1 MSEVFSI
8 QFSIQ
13 LSNHTTQPDGK
24 TGVWLDLPATAEQV
38 AAAMGQI
45 GVTQDNPWDYFI
57 SGFSSPEGR
66 HLAIPYDMALASG
79 VNELNFLAA
88 RLEKLD
94 AYEIGT
100 LNAALQQKNTEM
112 RTISRIIDYADNL
125 DYFVNLPDIHTVAA
139 LGDYYLNR
147 SGMVDMPD
155 EWKPAIDTAALGKHI
170 AGLEQGAFTEYG
182 YIVKS
187 GDQWQ
192 RVYEGQPVPEE
203 YRVLSFPPPQV
214 ERDEASRPQREPEQT
229 GPASQPVIPIVLT
242 GRNNAERIKEITDKL
257 EAGIQA
263 LFESERYKNYL
274 TAMSKFH
281 NYSFNNTLLIAM
293 QKPDASLVAGYNK
306 WKDEFE
312 RHVKRGEKAIK
323 ILAPAP
329 YKVRRQVEKLDAS
342 GRPIPGPDGK
352 PLTEEQEVTV
362 PAFKVVSVFDVSQT
376 EGREIPDIAVDEL
389 TGSVERYQDFFI
401 ALERTSPVPIAFED
415 IESGAHGYYHLEE
428 KRIAIDEGMSE
439 LQTLKTAIHEIAHAT
454 LHAIDKDATPEEL
467 ADRPDRRTREVQ
479 AESVAYAVCQ
489 HYGLDTSDYS
499 FGYVA
504 GWSSGKELSELK
516 ASLET
521 IRATAN
527 ELITKIDGHL
537 AQLQQEREAQQEQ
550 APPIWNGLDGLINDK
565 PFMPGATP
573 EQQANALIDF
583 AERDGQRLGNG
594 ERRLIVDYANV
605 IRDYHKVADLINE
618 LCEDGYE
625 LQHGSMDIAVKM
637 RVEREIADAPPL
649 LLDPDAEPL
658 VTVIWSE
665 SADLRDGEQMPLSQA
680 DAVFKALDDAM
691 KNEPGYD
698 KTKFRIDFTMNGKAD
713 NYEGRQDFGDGDG
726 SLIEHIQG
734 YHEYYAQAEHWKK
747 SVIETS
753 GIEGW
758 EQDKAERDMILGEFI
773 PYLKLHC
780 NLSAMERE
788 AQRPLQSG
796 ETLTPEQTA
805 YFNAVLNYVRECRP
819 MLNRGEVPLPEPPR
833 LADFNVDLQE
843 YKKQVEAEIA
853 QEAAAAGMTVE
864 EYAANGYEPAAQ
876 PETAQTTDTPESP
889 APDTPEQ
896 AEPPA
901 PVLTELEKKAV
912 EIAKGYEK
920 LPLQDRIDVIA
931 RTFGCTTGKIE
942 TSPCRGKWRGTS
954 DISIRFDNGTSL
966 AIGNYRTPKAKTV
979 KVQSECV
986 NAVLVRYNPEIV
998 QATKEAATAA
1008 LLRKEVKDNAIA
1020 AQRGLK
1026 PYTFLNVELHD
1037 GADNKSGYM
1046 GWYYV
1051 TLAVDGK
1058 ICTHLETG
1066 LAHDIASGKV
1076 SDTPTRENYFTS
1088 GALKEDQ
1095 VDYVMNNVGF
1105 SSTSDLYSLP
1115 LHDDVRERAERTLA
1129 ERNAAEQEQDTFS
1142 IYQIKRGDETRDLRF
1157 EPYDR
1162 LQAAG
1167 LAVDPANYDLVYTAP
1182 LRDTDTLE
1190 SIYQK
1195 FNTDHPADFKGHSLS
1210 VSDVVVLRHGDR
1222 QEAHYCD
1229 DVGFREVPE
1238 FLRENP
1244 LRTAELSTEQNENM
1258 IDGVLNNAPSPGE
1271 VAAKEEAGEPTAKQP
1286 EAPEQA
1292 PVHYY
1297 TINEDAARRAKEA
1310 NSFYDYQPGSA
1321 TAEYRGMVDKAV
1333 EIAQRQKKRV
1343 APEFHD
1349 KIDLLLDTY
1358 ARLLAQ
1364 NMNKGYEIAARVPSV
1379 MIAGP
1384 ANFPVKKKQKQNAAD
1399 DKNMREW
1406 QEIQGLLDKIRS
1418 TGMGGISADD
1428 PNAIEKL
1435 QAKLEKLEATQE
1447 MMKAVNAYYRKH
1459 KTLEG
1464 CPHLSQKSI
1473 EAFQSGMAEG
1483 GGGSPFLPW
1492 QLSNNNATIRQVRSR
1507 IEQLTRQREN
1517 VFVGWEFDGGTVEI
1531 NREANRLQVFFEG
1544 KPDEATR
1551 NILKENSFRWSPKA
1565 GAWQRQLNDNTF
1577 CVVDRIA
1584 FLRPL
1589 SGEKPSELQAKA
1601 RKAQEKPSIRAQLK
1615 TAKEGQQPKAPTKEK
1630 SQDLEV

>member
-8 QFSIQ
+8 QISKHGTDRHI
-13 LSNHTTQPDGK
+13 
-24 TGVWLDLPATAEQV
+24 WLDLPATAEQV
-38 AAAMGQI
+38 QAAMGQI

-66 HLAIPYDMALASG
+66 HLAIPYDLALASG

-100 LNAALQQKNTEM
+100 LNAALQQKNTEL
-112 RTISRIIDYADNL
+112 RTISRITDYPDNP

-155 EWKPAIDTAALGKHI
+155 EWKPAIDTVALGKHI
-170 AGLEQGAFTEYG
+170 AGLEQGAFTDYG

-187 GDQWQ
+187 GDQWKQ
-192 RVYEGQPVPEE
+192 VYEGQIIPEE

-214 ERDEASRPQREPEQT
+214 ERDEASRPQPEQT
-229 GPASQPVIPIVLT
+229 APAPQPVIPIVLT
-242 GRNNAERIKEITDKL
+242 GRNNAERMKEITDKL

-263 LFESERYKNYL
+263 LFESEQYKNYL

-312 RHVKRGEKAIK
+312 RHVKRGERAIK

-376 EGREIPDIAVDEL
+376 EGREIPDIAADEL
-389 TGSVERYQDFFI
+389 TGSVERYQDFFA
-401 ALERTSPVPIAFED
+401 ALERTSPVPIAFEN

-527 ELITKIDGHL
+527 DLITKIDGHL

-550 APPIWNGLDGLINDK
+550 APAIWNGLDGLINDK

-618 LCEDGYE
+618 LCEDGFE
-625 LQHGSMDIAVKM
+625 IQHGHVDVSVQM
-637 RVEREIADAPPL
+637 RVEREIAEAPPI

-665 SADLRDGEQMPLSQA
+665 SADLRDGEQLPLSQA

-734 YHEYYAQAEHWKK
+734 YHEYYAQDESWKNH
-747 SVIETS
+747 VLHH
-753 GIEGW
+753 EGPEAW
-758 EQDKAERDMILGEFI
+758 EADKAERDMILGEFI

-796 ETLTPEQTA
+796 ETLPPEQIA
-805 YFNAVLNYVRECRP
+805 YFNAVLDYVRQCRP
-819 MLNRGEVPLPEPPR
+819 LLNQGQYQLPESPR
-833 LADFNVDLQE
+833 LADFDVDLQE
-843 YKKQVEAEIA
+843 YKAHVMDEI
-853 QEAAAAGMTVE
+853 QREAAAAGMTVE
-864 EYAANGYEPAAQ
+864 EYAANGYEPAAP
-876 PETAQTTDTPESP
+876 PEAAQTNE
-889 APDTPEQ
+889 TPEQ
-896 AEPPA
+896 AEPTALPTVE
-901 PVLTELEKKAV
+901 PTPEGISTELYDLMCAYDPEFMKDYANREDQIGGTIREMQAV
-912 EIAKGYEK
+912 GPTSFE
-920 LPLQDRIDVIA
+920 LVIV
-931 RTFGCTTGKIE
+931 G
-942 TSPCRGKWRGTS
+942 
-954 DISIRFDNGTSL
+954 IRDD
-966 AIGNYRTPKAKTV
+966 
-979 KVQSECV
+979 E
-986 NAVLVRYNPEIV
+986 
-998 QATKEAATAA
+998 QAPAA
-1008 LLRKEVKDNAIA
+1008 L
-1020 AQRGLK
+1020 
-1026 PYTFLNVELHD
+1026 
-1037 GADNKSGYM
+1037 
-1046 GWYYV
+1046 
-1051 TLAVDGK
+1051 
-1058 ICTHLETG
+1058 
-1066 LAHDIASGKV
+1066 
-1076 SDTPTRENYFTS
+1076 
-1088 GALKEDQ
+1088 
-1095 VDYVMNNVGF
+1095 
-1105 SSTSDLYSLP
+1105 
-1115 LHDDVRERAERTLA
+1115 RERA
-1129 ERNAAEQEQDTFS
+1129 AALMDTIDRYKELNNTFS
-1142 IYQIKRGDETRDLRF
+1142 IYQVRGGPETRDFRF
-1157 EPYDR
+1157 EPYYR
-1162 LQAAG
+1162 L
-1167 LAVDPANYDLVYTAP
+1167 LATGRTVDPANYDLVYTAP

-1190 SIYQK
+1190 SIYRQ
-1195 FNTDHPADFKGHSLS
+1195 FNTDHPADFTGRSLS

-1222 QEAHYCD
+1222 QEAHFCD

-1271 VAAKEEAGEPTAKQP
+1271 VEAKEEAGEVAEQP
-1286 EAPEQA
+1286 QTDAPEQPEQA
-1292 PVHYY
+1292 PVRYY
-1297 TINEDAARRAKEA
+1297 TINEEAARRAKEA
-1310 NSFYDYQPGSA
+1310 NSFDDYRPGSA
-1321 TAEYRGMVDKAV
+1321 TAEYRRMVDKAV

-1343 APEFHD
+1343 DPEFHD
-1349 KIDLLLDTY
+1349 KIDQLLDTY

-1384 ANFPVKKKQKQNAAD
+1384 ANFPVKKKQKQLAAD

-1406 QEIQGLLDKIRS
+1406 QDIQGLLDKIRS

-1492 QLSNNNATIRQVRSR
+1492 QLSNNNANIRQVRSR
-1507 IEQLTRQREN
+1507 IEQLTRQRETA
-1517 VFVGWEFDGGTVEI
+1517 FVGWEFDGGTVEI

-1577 CVVDRIA
+1577 WVVDRIS

-1601 RKAQEKPSIRAQLK
+1601 RQAQQEKPSIRAQLK
-1615 TAKEGQQPKAPTKEK
+1615 AAKEGQQPKAPTKDK

>member
-8 QFSIQ
+8 QISKHGTDRHI
-13 LSNHTTQPDGK
+13 
-24 TGVWLDLPATAEQV
+24 WLDLPATAEQV
-38 AAAMGQI
+38 QAAMGQI

-66 HLAIPYDMALASG
+66 HLAIPYDLALASG

-100 LNAALQQKNTEM
+100 LNAALQQKNTEL
-112 RTISRIIDYADNL
+112 RTISRITDYPDNP

-155 EWKPAIDTAALGKHI
+155 EWKPAIDTVALGKHI
-170 AGLEQGAFTEYG
+170 AGLEQGAFTDYG

-187 GDQWQ
+187 GDQWKQ
-192 RVYEGQPVPEE
+192 VYEGQIIPEE

-214 ERDEASRPQREPEQT
+214 ERDEASRPQPEQT
-229 GPASQPVIPIVLT
+229 APAPQPVIPIVLT
-242 GRNNAERIKEITDKL
+242 GRNNAERMKEITDKL

-263 LFESERYKNYL
+263 LFESEQYKNYL

-312 RHVKRGEKAIK
+312 RHVKRGERAIK

-389 TGSVERYQDFFI
+389 TGSVERYQDFFA

-454 LHAIDKDATPEEL
+454 LHAVDKDAAPEEL

-527 ELITKIDGHL
+527 DLITKIDGHL

-550 APPIWNGLDGLINDK
+550 APAIWNGLDGLINDK

-618 LCEDGYE
+618 LCEDGFE
-625 LQHGSMDIAVKM
+625 IQHGHVDASVQM
-637 RVEREIADAPPL
+637 RVEREIAEAPPI

-665 SADLRDGEQMPLSQA
+665 STDLRDGEQLPLSQA
-680 DAVFKALDDAM
+680 DVVFKALDDAM
-691 KNEPGYD
+691 RDKPGYD

-734 YHEYYAQAEHWKK
+734 YHEYYAQDESWKNH
-747 SVIETS
+747 VLHH
-753 GIEGW
+753 EGPEAW
-758 EQDKAERDMILGEFI
+758 EADKAERDMILGEFI

-796 ETLTPEQTA
+796 ETLPRSQVA
-805 YFNAVLNYVRECRP
+805 YFNAVLDYVRQCRP
-819 MLNRGEVPLPEPPR
+819 LLNQGQYQLPEPPR
-833 LADFNVDLQE
+833 LADFDVDLQE
-843 YKKQVEAEIA
+843 YKAHVMDEI
-853 QEAAAAGMTVE
+853 QREAAAAGMTVE
-864 EYAANGYEPAAQ
+864 EYAANGYEPAAP
-876 PETAQTTDTPESP
+876 PEAAQTNE
-889 APDTPEQ
+889 TPEQ
-896 AEPPA
+896 AEPTALPTVE
-901 PVLTELEKKAV
+901 PTPEGISTELYDLMCAYDPEFMKDYANREDHIGGTIREMQAV
-912 EIAKGYEK
+912 GPTSFE
-920 LPLQDRIDVIA
+920 LVIV
-931 RTFGCTTGKIE
+931 G
-942 TSPCRGKWRGTS
+942 
-954 DISIRFDNGTSL
+954 IRDD
-966 AIGNYRTPKAKTV
+966 
-979 KVQSECV
+979 E
-986 NAVLVRYNPEIV
+986 
-998 QATKEAATAA
+998 QAPAA
-1008 LLRKEVKDNAIA
+1008 L
-1020 AQRGLK
+1020 
-1026 PYTFLNVELHD
+1026 
-1037 GADNKSGYM
+1037 
-1046 GWYYV
+1046 
-1051 TLAVDGK
+1051 
-1058 ICTHLETG
+1058 
-1066 LAHDIASGKV
+1066 
-1076 SDTPTRENYFTS
+1076 
-1088 GALKEDQ
+1088 
-1095 VDYVMNNVGF
+1095 
-1105 SSTSDLYSLP
+1105 
-1115 LHDDVRERAERTLA
+1115 RERA
-1129 ERNAAEQEQDTFS
+1129 AALMDTIDRYKELNNTFS
-1142 IYQIKRGDETRDLRF
+1142 IYQVRGGPETRDFRF
-1157 EPYDR
+1157 EPYYR
-1162 LQAAG
+1162 L
-1167 LAVDPANYDLVYTAP
+1167 LATGRTVDPANYDLVYTAP

-1190 SIYQK
+1190 SIYRQ
-1195 FNTDHPADFKGHSLS
+1195 FNTDHPADFTGRSLS

-1222 QEAHYCD
+1222 QEAHFCD

-1271 VAAKEEAGEPTAKQP
+1271 VAAKEEAGEPVAEQPQADALEQP

-1292 PVHYY
+1292 HVHYY
-1297 TINEDAARRAKEA
+1297 TINEGAARRAKEA
-1310 NSFYDYQPGSA
+1310 NSFYDYKPGSA
-1321 TAEYRGMVDKAV
+1321 TAEYPSMVDKAV

-1343 APEFHD
+1343 DPEFHD
-1349 KIDLLLDTY
+1349 KIDQLLDTY

-1384 ANFPVKKKQKQNAAD
+1384 ANFPVKKKQKQLAAD

-1406 QEIQGLLDKIRS
+1406 QDIQGLLDKIRS

-1492 QLSNNNATIRQVRSR
+1492 QLSNNNANIRQVRSR
-1507 IEQLTRQREN
+1507 IEQLTRQRETA
-1517 VFVGWEFDGGTVEI
+1517 FVGWEFDGGTVEI

-1577 CVVDRIA
+1577 WVVDRIS

-1601 RKAQEKPSIRAQLK
+1601 RQAQQEKPSIRAQLK
-1615 TAKEGQQPKAPTKEK
+1615 AAKEGQQPKAPTKDK

>member
-1 MSEVFSI
+1 MSEV
-8 QFSIQ
+8 FSIQ
-13 LSNHTTQPDGK
+13 LSNHTTQLDGK

-38 AAAMGQI
+38 QAAMGQI

-66 HLAIPYDMALASG
+66 HLAIPYNLALASG

-100 LNAALQQKNTEM
+100 LNAALQQKNSEM
-112 RTISRIIDYADNL
+112 RTIGRIIDYPDNL
-125 DYFVNLPDIHTVAA
+125 DYFVNLTDIHTVAA

-187 GDQWQ
+187 GDQWRQ
-192 RVYEGQPVPEE
+192 VYEGQIVPEE

-214 ERDEASRPQREPEQT
+214 ERDEAIRPQPQPEQT

-242 GRNNAERIKEITDKL
+242 GRNNAERMKEITDKL

-263 LFESERYKNYL
+263 LFESEQYKNYL

-306 WKDEFE
+306 WKDDFE

-389 TGSVERYQDFFI
+389 TRSVERYQDFFT
-401 ALERTSPVPIAFED
+401 ALERTSPVPIAFEN

-454 LHAIDKDATPEEL
+454 LHAIDKDAAPEEL
-467 ADRPDRRTREVQ
+467 ADRPDHRTREVQ

-527 ELITKIDGHL
+527 DLITKIDGHL

-550 APPIWNGLDGLINDK
+550 APAIWNGLDGLINDK

-618 LCEDGYE
+618 LCEDGFE
-625 LQHGSMDIAVKM
+625 IQHGHVDASVQM
-637 RVEREIADAPPL
+637 RVEREIAEAPPI

-665 SADLRDGEQMPLSQA
+665 SADLRDGEQLPLSQA
-680 DAVFKALDDAM
+680 DVVFKALDDAM
-691 KNEPGYD
+691 RDEPGYD

-734 YHEYYAQAEHWKK
+734 YHEYYAQDESWKNH
-747 SVIETS
+747 VLHH
-753 GIEGW
+753 EGPEAW
-758 EQDKAERDMILGEFI
+758 EADKAERDMILGEFV

-796 ETLTPEQTA
+796 ETLPPEQVA
-805 YFNAVLNYVRECRP
+805 YFNAVLDYVRQCRP
-819 MLNRGEVPLPEPPR
+819 LLNQGQYQLPEPPR
-833 LADFNVDLQE
+833 LADFDVELQE
-843 YKKQVEAEIA
+843 YKAHVVDEI
-853 QEAAAAGMTVE
+853 QREAAAAGMTVE
-864 EYAANGYEPAAQ
+864 EYAANGYEPAAP
-876 PETAQTTDTPESP
+876 PEAAQANETPESP

-896 AEPPA
+896 AEPTA
-901 PVLTELEKKAV
+901 PPLTELEKKAV
-912 EIAKGYEK
+912 EIAKGYEN

-998 QATKEAATAA
+998 QATKEAAVAA
-1008 LLRKEVKDNAIA
+1008 LLRKEEKDNAIA
-1020 AQRGLK
+1020 AQKGLK

-1037 GADNKSGYM
+1037 GADGKGGYM

-1076 SDTPTRENYFTS
+1076 SDTPTRENYFTA
-1088 GALKEDQ
+1088 GALKDDQ

-1129 ERNAAEQEQDTFS
+1129 EREAQAALPTVEPTPEGISAELYDLMCAYDPEFMKNYENRDDQIGGTIREIQAVGPTSFELVIVGIRDDEQAPAALRERAAALMDTIDRYKELNNTFS
-1142 IYQIKRGDETRDLRF
+1142 IYQIRGGPETRDFRF
-1157 EPYDR
+1157 EPYYR
-1162 LQAAG
+1162 L
-1167 LAVDPANYDLVYTAP
+1167 LATGRTGDPANYDLVYTAP
-1182 LRDTDTLE
+1182 LRDIDTLE
-1190 SIYQK
+1190 SIYRQ
-1195 FNTDHPADFKGHSLS
+1195 FNTDHPADFTGHSLS

-1222 QEAHYCD
+1222 QEAHFCD

-1238 FLRENP
+1238 FFAQLEQRLTPDALLTGERVQTPRGSFRVTDMTREQMEAAGYGFHHQSEDGKYFIMGNGTNAYAIAAQRENP

-1271 VAAKEEAGEPTAKQP
+1271 VAAKESKPKKS
-1286 EAPEQA
+1286 
-1292 PVHYY
+1292 
-1297 TINEDAARRAKEA
+1297 RRAK
-1310 NSFYDYQPGSA
+1310 P
-1321 TAEYRGMVDKAV
+1321 
-1333 EIAQRQKKRV
+1333 
-1343 APEFHD
+1343 
-1349 KIDLLLDTY
+1349 
-1358 ARLLAQ
+1358 
-1364 NMNKGYEIAARVPSV
+1364 
-1379 MIAGP
+1379 
-1384 ANFPVKKKQKQNAAD
+1384 
-1399 DKNMREW
+1399 
-1406 QEIQGLLDKIRS
+1406 
-1418 TGMGGISADD
+1418 
-1428 PNAIEKL
+1428 
-1435 QAKLEKLEATQE
+1435 
-1447 MMKAVNAYYRKH
+1447 
-1459 KTLEG
+1459 
-1464 CPHLSQKSI
+1464 
-1473 EAFQSGMAEG
+1473 
-1483 GGGSPFLPW
+1483 
-1492 QLSNNNATIRQVRSR
+1492 
-1507 IEQLTRQREN
+1507 
-1517 VFVGWEFDGGTVEI
+1517 
-1531 NREANRLQVFFEG
+1531 
-1544 KPDEATR
+1544 
-1551 NILKENSFRWSPKA
+1551 
-1565 GAWQRQLNDNTF
+1565 
-1577 CVVDRIA
+1577 
-1584 FLRPL
+1584 
-1589 SGEKPSELQAKA
+1589 
-1601 RKAQEKPSIRAQLK
+1601 EKPSIRAQLK
-1615 TAKEGQQPKAPTKEK
+1615 AAKEGQQSKAPAKDK
-1630 SQDLEV
+1630 SRDLEV

>member
-8 QFSIQ
+8 QISKHGTDRHI
-13 LSNHTTQPDGK
+13 
-24 TGVWLDLPATAEQV
+24 WLDLPATAEQV
-38 AAAMGQI
+38 QAAMGQI

-66 HLAIPYDMALASG
+66 HLAIPYDLALASG

-100 LNAALQQKNTEM
+100 LNAALQQKNTEL
-112 RTISRIIDYADNL
+112 RTISRITDYPDNP

-155 EWKPAIDTAALGKHI
+155 EWKPAIDTVALGKHI
-170 AGLEQGAFTEYG
+170 AGLEQGAFTDYG

-187 GDQWQ
+187 GDQWKQ
-192 RVYEGQPVPEE
+192 VYEGQIIPEE

-214 ERDEASRPQREPEQT
+214 ERDEASRPQPEQT
-229 GPASQPVIPIVLT
+229 APAPQPVIPIVLT
-242 GRNNAERIKEITDKL
+242 GRNNAERMKEITDKL

-263 LFESERYKNYL
+263 LFESEQYKNYL

-312 RHVKRGEKAIK
+312 RHVKRGERAIK

-389 TGSVERYQDFFI
+389 TGSVERYQDFFA

-454 LHAIDKDATPEEL
+454 LHAVDKDAAPEEL

-527 ELITKIDGHL
+527 DLITKIDGHL

-550 APPIWNGLDGLINDK
+550 APAIWNGLDGLINDK

-618 LCEDGYE
+618 LCEDGFE
-625 LQHGSMDIAVKM
+625 IQHGHVDASVQM
-637 RVEREIADAPPL
+637 RVEREIAEAPPI

-665 SADLRDGEQMPLSQA
+665 STDLRDGEQLPLSQA
-680 DAVFKALDDAM
+680 DVVFKALDDAM
-691 KNEPGYD
+691 RDKPGYD

-713 NYEGRQDFGDGDG
+713 NYEGRQDLGDGDG

-734 YHEYYAQAEHWKK
+734 YHEYYAQDESWKNH
-747 SVIETS
+747 VLHH
-753 GIEGW
+753 EGPEAW
-758 EQDKAERDMILGEFI
+758 EADKAERDMILGEFI

-796 ETLTPEQTA
+796 ETLPRSQVA
-805 YFNAVLNYVRECRP
+805 YFNAVLDYVRQCRP
-819 MLNRGEVPLPEPPR
+819 LLNQGQYQLPEPPR
-833 LADFNVDLQE
+833 LADFDVDLQE
-843 YKKQVEAEIA
+843 YKAHVMDEI
-853 QEAAAAGMTVE
+853 QREAAAAGMTVE
-864 EYAANGYEPAAQ
+864 EYAANGYEPAAP
-876 PETAQTTDTPESP
+876 PEAAQTNE
-889 APDTPEQ
+889 TPEQ
-896 AEPPA
+896 AEPTALPTVE
-901 PVLTELEKKAV
+901 PTPEGISTELYDLMCAYDPEFMKDYANREDHIGGTIREMQAV
-912 EIAKGYEK
+912 GPTSFE
-920 LPLQDRIDVIA
+920 LVIV
-931 RTFGCTTGKIE
+931 G
-942 TSPCRGKWRGTS
+942 
-954 DISIRFDNGTSL
+954 IRDD
-966 AIGNYRTPKAKTV
+966 
-979 KVQSECV
+979 E
-986 NAVLVRYNPEIV
+986 
-998 QATKEAATAA
+998 QAPAA
-1008 LLRKEVKDNAIA
+1008 L
-1020 AQRGLK
+1020 
-1026 PYTFLNVELHD
+1026 
-1037 GADNKSGYM
+1037 
-1046 GWYYV
+1046 
-1051 TLAVDGK
+1051 
-1058 ICTHLETG
+1058 
-1066 LAHDIASGKV
+1066 
-1076 SDTPTRENYFTS
+1076 
-1088 GALKEDQ
+1088 
-1095 VDYVMNNVGF
+1095 
-1105 SSTSDLYSLP
+1105 
-1115 LHDDVRERAERTLA
+1115 RERA
-1129 ERNAAEQEQDTFS
+1129 AALMDTIDRYKELNNTFS
-1142 IYQIKRGDETRDLRF
+1142 IYQVRGGPETRDFRF
-1157 EPYDR
+1157 EPYYR
-1162 LQAAG
+1162 L
-1167 LAVDPANYDLVYTAP
+1167 LATGRTVDPANYDLVYTAP

-1190 SIYQK
+1190 SIYRQ
-1195 FNTDHPADFKGHSLS
+1195 FNTDHPADFTGRSLS

-1222 QEAHYCD
+1222 QEAHFCD

-1271 VAAKEEAGEPTAKQP
+1271 VAAKEEAGEPVAEQPQADALEQP

-1292 PVHYY
+1292 HVHYY
-1297 TINEDAARRAKEA
+1297 TINEGAARRAKEA
-1310 NSFYDYQPGSA
+1310 NSFYDYKPGSA
-1321 TAEYRGMVDKAV
+1321 TAEYPSMVDKAV

-1343 APEFHD
+1343 DPEFHD
-1349 KIDLLLDTY
+1349 KIDQLLDTY

-1384 ANFPVKKKQKQNAAD
+1384 ANFPVKKKQKQLAAD

-1406 QEIQGLLDKIRS
+1406 QDIQGLLDKIRS

-1492 QLSNNNATIRQVRSR
+1492 QLSNNNANIRQVRSR
-1507 IEQLTRQREN
+1507 IEQLTRQRETA
-1517 VFVGWEFDGGTVEI
+1517 FVGWEFDGGTVEI

-1577 CVVDRIA
+1577 WVVDRIS

-1601 RKAQEKPSIRAQLK
+1601 RQAQQEKPSIRAQLK
-1615 TAKEGQQPKAPTKEK
+1615 AAKEGQQPKAPTKDK

>member
-8 QFSIQ
+8 QISKHGTDRHI
-13 LSNHTTQPDGK
+13 
-24 TGVWLDLPATAEQV
+24 WLDLPATAEQV
-38 AAAMGQI
+38 QAAMGQI

-100 LNAALQQKNTEM
+100 LNAALQQKNTEL
-112 RTISRIIDYADNL
+112 RTISRITDCPDNP

-155 EWKPAIDTAALGKHI
+155 EWKPAIDTVALGKHI
-170 AGLEQGAFTEYG
+170 AGLEQGAFTDYG

-187 GDQWQ
+187 GDQWKQ
-192 RVYEGQPVPEE
+192 VYEGQIIPEE

-214 ERDEASRPQREPEQT
+214 ERDEASRPQPEQT
-229 GPASQPVIPIVLT
+229 APAPQPVIPIVLT
-242 GRNNAERIKEITDKL
+242 GRNNAERMKEITDKL

-263 LFESERYKNYL
+263 LFESEQYKNYL

-306 WKDEFE
+306 WKDDFE
-312 RHVKRGEKAIK
+312 RQVKRGEKAIK

-389 TGSVERYQDFFI
+389 TGSVERYQDFFA
-401 ALERTSPVPIAFED
+401 ALERTSPVPIAFEN

-439 LQTLKTAIHEIAHAT
+439 LQNLKTAIHEIAHAT

-527 ELITKIDGHL
+527 DLITKIDGHL

-550 APPIWNGLDGLINDK
+550 APAIWNGLDGLINDK

-618 LCEDGYE
+618 LCEDGFE
-625 LQHGSMDIAVKM
+625 IQHGHVDVSVQM
-637 RVEREIADAPPL
+637 RVEREIAEAPPI

-665 SADLRDGEQMPLSQA
+665 SADLRDGEQLPLSQA
-680 DAVFKALDDAM
+680 DVVFKALDDAM

-734 YHEYYAQAEHWKK
+734 YHEYYAQDESWKNH
-747 SVIETS
+747 VLHH
-753 GIEGW
+753 EGPEAW
-758 EQDKAERDMILGEFI
+758 EADKAERDMILGEFI

-796 ETLTPEQTA
+796 ENLMPEQIA
-805 YFNAVLNYVRECRP
+805 YFNAVLDYVRQCRP
-819 MLNRGEVPLPEPPR
+819 LLNQGQYQLPEPPR
-833 LADFNVDLQE
+833 LADFDVDLQE
-843 YKKQVEAEIA
+843 YKAHVMDEI
-853 QEAAAAGMTVE
+853 QREAAAAGMTVE
-864 EYAANGYEPAAQ
+864 EYAANGYEPAAP
-876 PETAQTTDTPESP
+876 PEAAQTNE
-889 APDTPEQ
+889 TPEQ
-896 AEPPA
+896 AEPTALPTVE
-901 PVLTELEKKAV
+901 PTPEGISTELYDLMCAYDPEFMKDYANREDQIGGTIREMQAV
-912 EIAKGYEK
+912 GPTSFE
-920 LPLQDRIDVIA
+920 LVIV
-931 RTFGCTTGKIE
+931 G
-942 TSPCRGKWRGTS
+942 
-954 DISIRFDNGTSL
+954 IRDD
-966 AIGNYRTPKAKTV
+966 
-979 KVQSECV
+979 E
-986 NAVLVRYNPEIV
+986 
-998 QATKEAATAA
+998 QAPAA
-1008 LLRKEVKDNAIA
+1008 L
-1020 AQRGLK
+1020 
-1026 PYTFLNVELHD
+1026 
-1037 GADNKSGYM
+1037 
-1046 GWYYV
+1046 
-1051 TLAVDGK
+1051 
-1058 ICTHLETG
+1058 
-1066 LAHDIASGKV
+1066 
-1076 SDTPTRENYFTS
+1076 
-1088 GALKEDQ
+1088 
-1095 VDYVMNNVGF
+1095 
-1105 SSTSDLYSLP
+1105 
-1115 LHDDVRERAERTLA
+1115 RERA
-1129 ERNAAEQEQDTFS
+1129 AALMDTIDRYKELNNTFS
-1142 IYQIKRGDETRDLRF
+1142 IYQVRGGPETRDFRF
-1157 EPYDR
+1157 EPYYR
-1162 LQAAG
+1162 L
-1167 LAVDPANYDLVYTAP
+1167 LATGRTVDPANYDLVYTAP

-1190 SIYQK
+1190 SIYRQ
-1195 FNTDHPADFKGHSLS
+1195 FNTDHPADFTGRSLS

-1222 QEAHYCD
+1222 QEAHFCD

-1271 VAAKEEAGEPTAKQP
+1271 VAAKEEAGEPVAEQPQADALEQP

-1292 PVHYY
+1292 HVHYY
-1297 TINEDAARRAKEA
+1297 TINEGAARRAKEA
-1310 NSFYDYQPGSA
+1310 NSFYDYKPGSA
-1321 TAEYRGMVDKAV
+1321 TAEYRSMVDKAV

-1343 APEFHD
+1343 E
-1349 KIDLLLDTY
+1349 
-1358 ARLLAQ
+1358 
-1364 NMNKGYEIAARVPSV
+1364 
-1379 MIAGP
+1379 
-1384 ANFPVKKKQKQNAAD
+1384 
-1399 DKNMREW
+1399 
-1406 QEIQGLLDKIRS
+1406 
-1418 TGMGGISADD
+1418 
-1428 PNAIEKL
+1428 
-1435 QAKLEKLEATQE
+1435 
-1447 MMKAVNAYYRKH
+1447 
-1459 KTLEG
+1459 
-1464 CPHLSQKSI
+1464 SI

-1492 QLSNNNATIRQVRSR
+1492 QLSNNNANIRQVRSR

-1577 CVVDRIA
+1577 WVVDRIS

-1615 TAKEGQQPKAPTKEK
+1615 AAKEGQQPKAPAKDK